1 MKRLF
6 FVLTVLLS
14 LLILAGCQSK
24 TIQSFPENHA
34 GNSQDHLT
42 TDCPLP
48 TGHPSGKVQREYV
61 FCNGSRYVFS
71 LSAAASTVPDRA
83 VFLGEISK
91 VDNDALP
98 DEEIEASNLNLG
110 DKVYAV
116 DEKIVIEQDTGLS
129 WFIKDE

>member
-1 MKRLF
+1 M
-6 FVLTVLLS
+6 
-14 LLILAGCQSK
+14 
-24 TIQSFPENHA
+24 
-34 GNSQDHLT
+34 
-42 TDCPLP
+42 
-48 TGHPSGKVQREYV
+48 
-61 FCNGSRYVFS
+61 FS

-98 DEEIEASNLNLG
+98 DEELEASNLNLG